1 MTPGRSPLRIVVAPD
16 KFKGSLTAVQAA
28 ESMADGVLR
37 AEPAAVVLSLPVAD
51 GGEGTVAAAVAAG
64 FSRREVTVRGPTGD
78 DVSASFAVRDTTAVI
93 EMAEAS
99 GLGRLPG
106 EVPAP
111 RTAST
116 YGTGQLVLAALD
128 AGARDIVVGIGGSAT
143 TDGGAGMAQA
153 LGARLVDSAGTE
165 LSAGGAA
172 LRDLDRI
179 DVAGFDERVADT
191 RFTVASD
198 VDNPLVGTNGAAAV
212 YGPQK
217 GASADDIDVLD
228 AALTRYA
235 EVVGRD
241 LGVEVAQLAGAGAA
255 GGLGAGA
262 IAFLGAEITSG
273 IELLLD
279 VVGFGEALRDA
290 DLVLTGE
297 GSLDEQS
304 LSGKAPIGV
313 ARAASPSG
321 VPVFAL
327 CGQVTVTAAQLSGVG
342 IDRAWSL
349 LDLEPDVERAQQEA
363 AMLLTQLAERAVRAF
378 AAPSEDANE
387 PARAEGTTRTP

>member
-1 MTPGRSPLRIVVAPD
+1 
-16 KFKGSLTAVQAA
+16 
-28 ESMADGVLR
+28 
-37 AEPAAVVLSLPVAD
+37 
-51 GGEGTVAAAVAAG
+51 
-64 FSRREVTVRGPTGD
+64 
-78 DVSASFAVRDTTAVI
+78 
-93 EMAEAS
+93 
-99 GLGRLPG
+99 
-106 EVPAP
+106 
-111 RTAST
+111 
-116 YGTGQLVLAALD
+116 
-128 AGARDIVVGIGGSAT
+128 
-143 TDGGAGMAQA
+143 
-153 LGARLVDSAGTE
+153 LVDSAGTE
-165 LSAGGAA
+165 LSGGGAA

-235 EVVGRD
+235 EVVRRD

-349 LDLEPDVERAQQEA
+349 LDLESDVERAQQEA

-387 PARAEGTTRTP
+387 RARAEGTRRTP